1 MFPGIVPKASP
12 EIERV
17 IAVVSSE
24 PVWLIWLAR
33 AHRPVGRPRQPGR
46 PTGRPTW
53 LAVCNYMYW
62 QTLADIVML
71 AFVPEGSRDGSSL
84 YSTITKTFFIDK
96 KNAGNDNILTHSLFS
111 RALGDFH
118 ILYGSTFGRG
128 AFTNYVDKILPIIDH
143 LPAPFDIG
151 EELCSSLHC

>member
-53 LAVCNYMYW
+53 LAACTVAVA
-62 QTLADIVML
+62 ADGAVG
-71 AFVPEGSRDGSSL
+71 AV
-84 YSTITKTFFIDK
+84 
-96 KNAGNDNILTHSLFS
+96 AGG
-111 RALGDFH
+111 RPPAW
-118 ILYGSTFGRG
+118 TFGNASG
-128 AFTNYVDKILPIIDH
+128 SG
-143 LPAPFDIG
+143 PAPVG
-151 EELCSSLHC
+151 SAVP